1 MTIALRGRRLRAS
14 FVLSL
19 ATLSSLAAI
28 PSADSALQALCNGE
42 IVTIFGS
49 SASETINGTP
59 GRDVILA
66 GGGGDTING
75 RGGNDVICAGEGD
88 DVING
93 GSGNDLINGG
103 PGDDRLEGARG
114 ADELVGGDGN
124 DTLIGGGGDDTMRG
138 GSGGDFLSGGPG
150 GDSML
155 GGQGP
160 DRLLGGIGEDL
171 IDGGQGTDR
180 ARGGEDWD
188 DCYRAKRIDSCDGPA
203 FLETFDGEPSGPTP
217 FVSNSKMTV
226 STNSRIGSTRTSLP
240 AMQADH
246 GADCSG
252 PPSKHTVKT
261 YADAQFR
268 CRNHM
273 MTAISSGPLGN
284 HNYAVS
290 MFSPNSILDFSGGE
304 AVIQFDVSTLRRS
317 HRDWFEVWITP
328 YNHLQRIPV
337 QDRPSMQGPPRNA
350 IVVALKS
357 FTDTGSFDVELHR
370 DFKEIQI
377 DGPVEWI
384 GYEDFLT
391 PSPTVRSTFEIRITQ
406 DHIIV
411 GMPYEPFYWISED
424 IPGGLPFNKG
434 VVQFGHNSYHVFECD
449 ECGSGP
455 NTWHWDNIYMA
466 PAEPMTVKHANRRV
480 VNANTASYVTFPG
493 GAPADAHLQ
502 FTGIGFDLEVS
513 YDNGKTWKPAVTQ
526 HNREIH
532 HWRYK
537 NYWMP
542 IPAGTQRVEFRG
554 DDPYDGRWQVQD
566 ISVLSKQLPANA
578 YQLGESSA
586 DIALELTE
594 LPSIGCVECAK
605 ETQLDSPGREVWAV
619 GGTPDGVS
627 AFCTVPDKTAAAS
640 SHWAAP
646 VAVIETRRDLL
657 A

>member
-1 MTIALRGRRLRAS
+1 MTNALKGRRVRAL
-14 FVLSL
+14 FVLAL
-19 ATLSSLAAI
+19 ATLTSVSAVPFADGAI
-28 PSADSALQALCNGE
+28 APTCNGE
-42 IVTIFGS
+42 VVTINGS
-49 SASETINGTP
+49 NASETINGTP
-59 GRDVILA
+59 GRDVIRA
-66 GGGGDTING
+66 GGGNDTING
-75 RGGNDVICAGEGD
+75 RGGNDVICAGAGKD
-88 DVING
+88 VVNGGAGNDVIRGGPGADWLEGARGSDELIGGNGPDKLIGGGGNDTLRG
-93 GSGNDLINGG
+93 GSHDDFISGG
-103 PGDDRLEGARG
+103 PGDDVL
-114 ADELVGGDGN
+114 LGGSDS
-124 DTLIGGGGDDTMRG
+124 DRMRGGDD
-138 GSGGDFLSGGPG
+138 
-150 GDSML
+150 
-155 GGQGP
+155 
-160 DRLLGGIGEDL
+160 EDL
-171 IDGGQGTDR
+171 IDGGHGADR
-180 ARGGEDWD
+180 ALGGQDWD
-188 DCYRAKRIDSCDGPA
+188 DCYRSKRVDSCDGPA

-240 AMQADH
+240 SMQADH

-252 PPSKHTVKT
+252 PPSKHTVNK

-273 MTAISSGPLGN
+273 MTAISSGALGN

-328 YNHLQRIPV
+328 YSHLQRIPV
-337 QDRPSMQGPPRNA
+337 QDRPTMQGPPKNA

-370 DFKEIQI
+370 NFKEIQI

-449 ECGSGP
+449 ECGAGP

-466 PAEPMTVKHANRRV
+466 PAEPITVKQASRRF
-480 VNANTASYVTFPG
+480 VNANTASYVTFTG

-502 FTGIGFDLEVS
+502 FTGTGFDLEVS
-513 YDNGKTWKPAVTQ
+513 YDNGKSWKPAVTQ

-542 IPAGTQRVEFRG
+542 IPAGTQRVDFRG
-554 DDPYDGRWQVQD
+554 DDPYDGKWQIQD
-566 ISVLSKQLPANA
+566 ISVLSKKLPRNA
-578 YQLGESSA
+578 YNLGESSA
-586 DIALELTE
+586 DIGLELTE
-594 LPSIGCVECAK
+594 LPAIGCVECARD
-605 ETQLDSPGREVWAV
+605 TQLDGPGRDAWAV
-619 GGTPDGVS
+619 DGTADVAS
-627 AFCTVPDKTAAAS
+627 AFCTIPKERAAESLFWAVP
-640 SHWAAP
+640 H
-646 VAVIETRRDLL
+646 AVIEPRRDPL